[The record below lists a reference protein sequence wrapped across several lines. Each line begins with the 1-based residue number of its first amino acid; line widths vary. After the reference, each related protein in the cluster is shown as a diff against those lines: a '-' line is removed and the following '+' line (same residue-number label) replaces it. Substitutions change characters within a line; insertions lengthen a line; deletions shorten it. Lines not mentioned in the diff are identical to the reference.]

1 MKLLDRI
8 TLLLATGCITPCLMA
23 ALTVDIVTPASG
35 NGPTWDCSKVE
46 GTTAG
51 ERNGGSSTVT
61 GMLWKKVGGVWKH
74 NSPLG
79 PLWVTATS
87 VPVGSTDGT
96 WDTTPDTTQG
106 TANTFTAA
114 GQYRVV
120 VEVMDS
126 VNFNSDTDTNFWTI
140 P

>member
-1 MKLLDRI
+1 
-8 TLLLATGCITPCLMA
+8 MA
-23 ALTVDIVTPASG
+23 ALTVEIVTPAAG
-35 NGPTWDCSKVE
+35 NGPTWDCTDVD

-74 NSPLG
+74 TSPLG
-79 PLWVTATS
+79 PLSVAATT

-96 WDTTPDTTQG
+96 WIAHPDTCLG
-106 TANTFTAA
+106 TANIFTAA
-114 GQYRVV
+114 GQYKVE

-126 VNFNSDTDTNFWTI
+126 LNFNSDTDINFWTI

>member
-1 MKLLDRI
+1 
-8 TLLLATGCITPCLMA
+8 MA

-35 NGPTWDCSKVE
+35 NGPTWDCTDVD

-51 ERNGGSSTVT
+51 ERDGGSSTVT
-61 GMLWKKVGGVWKH
+61 GVLWKKVGGIWKH

-79 PLWVTATS
+79 PLQVTATS
-87 VPVGSTDGT
+87 VPVGSTEGTWGTHPDGT
-96 WDTTPDTTQG
+96 KG

-114 GQYRVV
+114 GQYK
-120 VEVMDS
+120 VEVQVMDS
-126 VNFNSDTDTNFWTI
+126 VNFNSDTDVNFWTI